1 MNENEQQPQLV
12 TNLIEAAQYLV
23 NQYNNVISKT
33 DRDDVQGVIEQLQVH
48 DRNASNH
55 IAMMDRRIGILS
67 KRIGEAKGQPDRLDI
82 PWVRQELS
90 MLKWMKART

>member
-33 DRDDVQGVIEQLQVH
+33 DRDDVQGVIEQLQVFGQ
-48 DRNASNH
+48 
-55 IAMMDRRIGILS
+55 ILPRIDA
-67 KRIGEAKGQPDRLDI
+67 AKGGVVNEEVLRVGGVWAPPLEHQSEDLACLP
-82 PWVRQELS
+82 RQ
-90 MLKWMKART
+90 R